1 MTNKIIIGSGD
12 YYLDQLVK
20 IIAAYEAKG
29 YPAVVFAQ
37 PKVRVNPED
46 NPYIWLYRFFGLN
59 FEIVMPVL
67 PSLKSGVDHFLAN
80 FVVVMDTLCDG
91 VIPDAVFGK
100 NVFWFEIRDSH
111 AGAAVPEK
119 RCRSLLGQ
127 LRRGHV

>member
-37 PKVRVNPED
+37 PKVRVSPED

-80 FVVVMDTLCDG
+80 FAVVMDTLCDG
-91 VIPDAVFGK
+91 VIPDAVFGENK
-100 NVFWFEIRDSH
+100 
-111 AGAAVPEK
+111 
-119 RCRSLLGQ
+119 
-127 LRRGHV
+127 